1 MASAANYDGRSP
13 RSGGDGLLSP
23 LLLFS
28 VLLVPRLLAA
38 RYSVIGDCDEG
49 SRCAV
54 MADVRAVFNYW
65 EPTHYLV
72 HGSGFQTWEYS
83 PVYAIRSWAY
93 VALHAAVI
101 QVLQVLHFTKVAV
114 PYISVPNLQGTAVL
128 RPSYRSWHRIGCL

>member
-1 MASAANYDGRSP
+1 MASTAKHRGPSPSPSSGRDGFI
-13 RSGGDGLLSP
+13 SP
-23 LLLFS
+23 LFVFS
-28 VLLVPRLLAA
+28 LLLVPRLLAA

-49 SRCAV
+49 NRWSV
-54 MADVRAVFNYW
+54 MADARVVYNYW

-101 QVLQVLHFTKVAV
+101 QVLQLLHFTKVA
-114 PYISVPNLQGTAVL
+114 
-128 RPSYRSWHRIGCL
+128 